1 MIGDVTM
8 TAPVTICGL
17 DMVSDQ
23 DVSWDAA
30 APEPPATPPPPD
42 PSNEASSTTSV
53 SLVSSSFAEGSSG
66 DSWGVL
72 VAHGEKW
79 RLMGS
84 SGGSLIATRDCKLAV
99 PGVEM
104 KFDIHAVM
112 AKQAYLR
119 FLYY

>member
-8 TAPVTICGL
+8 TAPVAICGL

-23 DVSWDAA
+23 DVRWDA
-30 APEPPATPPPPD
+30 APEPPATPPPLTLPTRPPPPR
-42 PSNEASSTTSV
+42 PSAWYRHLLLRGVVVTLGEYC
-53 SLVSSSFAEGSSG
+53 SG

-84 SGGSLIATRDCKLAV
+84 SGGSLIATR
-99 PGVEM
+99 VES
-104 KFDIHAVM
+104 DNLLSLQWTANS
-112 AKQAYLR
+112 
-119 FLYY
+119 